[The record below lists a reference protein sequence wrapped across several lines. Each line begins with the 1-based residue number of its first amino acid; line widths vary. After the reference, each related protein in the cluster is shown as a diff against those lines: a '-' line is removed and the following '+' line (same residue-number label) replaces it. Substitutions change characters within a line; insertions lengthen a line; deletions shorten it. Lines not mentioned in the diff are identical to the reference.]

1 MTLAR
6 SLWQERLAACGLPFL
21 QAALHFLAEKLNNS
35 AILTSEDGPT
45 QVQIMHLQPSPKQLL
60 AVQLIMSL
68 NSCVSSACQ
77 CFTKLASCSVTW
89 AELLPPI
96 RRPMARSQ

>member
-1 MTLAR
+1 ML

-45 QVQIMHLQPSPKQLL
+45 QVQIMRLEPSPNQL
-60 AVQLIMSL
+60 AGCSPDQVTEQL
-68 NSCVSSACQ
+68 
-77 CFTKLASCSVTW
+77 
-89 AELLPPI
+89 
-96 RRPMARSQ
+96 